1 MSRALFWADV
11 FQQDNK
17 LREIDSL
24 KYHYCIF
31 IPFMLLVRMTCFIG
45 HDSRQVCVEDVM
57 SRYALLV
64 GYLAGSCL
72 WAPPEC
78 FGLALCCNF
87 WGLSCQDRQNP
98 SSGSCAFSRLHRD
111 VPALFSQKRQLPDDL
126 SAYSPGLVLFPECLS
141 FALRGLRMPL
151 SAFGQ

>member
-11 FQQDNK
+11 FQQDSK

-57 SRYALLV
+57 SRY
-64 GYLAGSCL
+64 GS
-72 WAPPEC
+72 
-78 FGLALCCNF
+78 N
-87 WGLSCQDRQNP
+87 
-98 SSGSCAFSRLHRD
+98 HRT
-111 VPALFSQKRQLPDDL
+111 
-126 SAYSPGLVLFPECLS
+126 AYSRQCNQPRV
-141 FALRGLRMPL
+141 
-151 SAFGQ
+151 

>member
-11 FQQDNK
+11 FQQDSK

-57 SRYALLV
+57 SRY
-64 GYLAGSCL
+64 
-72 WAPPEC
+72 
-78 FGLALCCNF
+78 GLYNVI
-87 WGLSCQDRQNP
+87 ST
-98 SSGSCAFSRLHRD
+98 
-111 VPALFSQKRQLPDDL
+111 
-126 SAYSPGLVLFPECLS
+126 
-141 FALRGLRMPL
+141 
-151 SAFGQ
+151 